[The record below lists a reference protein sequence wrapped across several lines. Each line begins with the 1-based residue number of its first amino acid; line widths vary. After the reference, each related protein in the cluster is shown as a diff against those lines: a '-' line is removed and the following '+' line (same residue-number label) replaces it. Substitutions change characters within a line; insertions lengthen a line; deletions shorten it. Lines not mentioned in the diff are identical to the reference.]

1 MAHHLRM
8 QPSEIDSMF
17 YYEYWYYVRNLI
29 DFLKE
34 QDSTQKKEQEKA
46 DEQQAAM
53 QSQMKAPKLPNYGNF
68 GSGFKTPS
76 LPSVKMPK
84 L

>member
-17 YYEYWYYVRNLI
+17 YYEYWYYVQNLQEYI
-29 DFLKE
+29 KAKNKAETDQRE
-34 QDSTQKKEQEKA
+34 QQEK
-46 DEQQAAM
+46 
-53 QSQMKAPKLPNYGNF
+53 QSQQQRAAATPKMPKMSMPSMKAP
-68 GSGFKTPS
+68 SM
-76 LPSVKMPK
+76 KMPK